1 MNVEKY
7 KVVLTTIKKD
17 METMIDEIKTQVDR
31 TVGLTVEE
39 AYEAV
44 CNELKSIYKIKDA
57 I

>member
-1 MNVEKY
+1 
-7 KVVLTTIKKD
+7 
-17 METMIDEIKTQVDR
+17 METVIDEIKTQVDR

-57 I
+57 ICLPH